1 MSGPEFVE
9 WMAFD
14 MLEPLGEQHADLRAA
29 LICKVLADINTPAG
43 KRRTKLTDFMLNFER
58 ETATPEEMMAQAEM
72 ANLAFGGMDL
82 REGENT

>member
-9 WMAFD
+9 WMAYD
-14 MLEPLGEQHADLRAA
+14 RLEPLGEQHADLRAA
-29 LICKVLADINTPAG
+29 LICKVLADINTSKG
-43 KRRTKLTDFMLNFER
+43 NRRTKLTDFMLNFER

-82 REGENT
+82 REGDA